1 MAKKPNLLTR
11 PYGAYDFRNVPE
23 EDVEL
28 THVGPGT
35 PGGEYLRQFWH
46 PVALSEDL
54 KDLPKR
60 IRVMCE
66 DLVVFRDHEGRTGLL
81 GLHCSHR
88 GTSLEYGIVSERG
101 LRCCYHGWLYDVDGK
116 VLEMPGQP
124 VSSAYQD
131 RLYHP
136 AYPTLEYKGMVFA
149 YMGAPGRKPAFPILD
164 TFELPEYEIVPRK
177 PNFLPC
183 NWVQN
188 KENQMDPIHVSFL
201 HTIASGVQFNEKF
214 AEVPEMEWML
224 TPTGMVYIATRRVG
238 ENIWVRM
245 ADSIMPNIAQV
256 PATIEDGTEEKTF
269 SRPEATNWAV
279 PISDTE
285 TMIFAFKRYRVVA
298 GKRIDLSATRPFD
311 TRSGDRPYEERQ
323 RRPGDYEA
331 QTSQRPIAVHKLEH
345 LVSSDRGVIMYR
357 KLIREGIRSLKN
369 GRRLPEHHAA
379 LNPDGPVPTY
389 GQDTVMRVPRAATTE
404 ADKELLRKVG
414 RQVARAALGKD
425 NNIDNPA

>member
-1 MAKKPNLLTR
+1 
-11 PYGAYDFRNVPE
+11 
-23 EDVEL
+23 
-28 THVGPGT
+28 
-35 PGGEYLRQFWH
+35 
-46 PVALSEDL
+46 
-54 KDLPKR
+54 
-60 IRVMCE
+60 
-66 DLVVFRDHEGRTGLL
+66 
-81 GLHCSHR
+81 
-88 GTSLEYGIVSERG
+88 
-101 LRCCYHGWLYDVDGK
+101 
-116 VLEMPGQP
+116 
-124 VSSAYQD
+124 
-131 RLYHP
+131 LYHP
-136 AYPTLEYKGMVFA
+136 AYQTLEYKGMVFA
-149 YMGAPGRKPAFPILD
+149 YMGAPDRKPAFPIFD
-164 TFELPEYEIVPRK
+164 TFELSEYEIVPRK

-238 ENIWVRM
+238 ENVWVRM

-285 TMIFAFKRYRVVA
+285 TMIFAFKRYRLVD

-311 TRSGDRPYEERQ
+311 TRSGDRPYEEQQ

-331 QTSQRPIAVHKLEH
+331 QTSQRPIAIHKLEH

-357 KLIREGIRSLKN
+357 KLIREGIRSLKA
-369 GRRLPEHHAA
+369 GRGSPAHHAA
-379 LNPDGPVPTY
+379 LNPDEVVPTY
-389 GQDTVMRVPRAATTE
+389 GQDTVMRVPRAATAE
-404 ADKELLRKVG
+404 ADKELLREVG
-414 RQVARAALGKD
+414 RRVARAALDKD
-425 NNIDNPA
+425 RIANPA